1 MLIGEDA
8 GASAGV
14 PAQVPQAPARRPAT
28 PGIFVPAELTQMVTD
43 LSATVREQQRLIG
56 SLVDKWVNDKGGDGK

>member
-8 GASAGV
+8 GA
-14 PAQVPQAPARRPAT
+14 QEPQAPARRPAT